1 MSTEKKKTN
10 NVKFDKDKQ
19 KKMKFLSKFIY
30 ILAKIGR
37 IITIIGGVCLLLAM
51 AITPVLV
58 GNISIKDNSIT
69 IFGEKVE
76 YENHED
82 EIVISVKGVKVGSIT
97 GDDMTKFNLATG
109 ELEKVNIP
117 KLFSYVEFALVTAV
131 AIMVLTYFI
140 LLYLEKLFVN
150 IYNNETPFT
159 LDNINYIKK
168 IAYLLIAIVA
178 TSFVCDLISTAI
190 FDYAISAKID
200 LTSLI
205 YVLIIFSIAYIFEY
219 GYELQKNS
227 KATMYGEIEE

>member
-19 KKMKFLSKFIY
+19 QKMKFLSKFIY
-30 ILAKIGR
+30 ILAKIGKV
-37 IITIIGGVCLLLAM
+37 ITIIAGVCLLLAM

-97 GDDMTKFNLATG
+97 GDDMVKFNLATN
-109 ELEKVNIP
+109 ELDKINIP
-117 KLFSYVEFALVTAV
+117 KLFSYVEFALVTSA

-140 LLYLEKLFVN
+140 LLYLEKLFRN
-150 IYNNETPFT
+150 IYNNETPFII
-159 LDNINYIKK
+159 DNINYIKK
-168 IAYLLIAIVA
+168 IAYLLIAIFA

-205 YVLIIFSIAYIFEY
+205 YVLIILSIAYIFEY

-227 KATMYGEIEE
+227 KATMYSEVEE

>member
-19 KKMKFLSKFIY
+19 QKMKFLSKFIY
-30 ILAKIGR
+30 ILAKIGKV
-37 IITIIGGVCLLLAM
+37 ITIIAGVCLLLAM

-97 GDDMTKFNLATG
+97 GDDMVKFNLATN
-109 ELEKVNIP
+109 ELDKINIP
-117 KLFSYVEFALVTAV
+117 KLFSYVEFALVTSA

-140 LLYLEKLFVN
+140 LLYLEKLFRN
-150 IYNNETPFT
+150 IYNNETPFII
-159 LDNINYIKK
+159 DNINYIKK
-168 IAYLLIAIVA
+168 IAYLLIAIFA

>member
-19 KKMKFLSKFIY
+19 QKMKFLSKFIY
-30 ILAKIGR
+30 ILAKIGKV
-37 IITIIGGVCLLLAM
+37 ITIIAGVCILLAM

-97 GDDMTKFNLATG
+97 GDDMPKFNLATN
-109 ELEKVNIP
+109 ELDKINIP
-117 KLFSYVEFALVTAV
+117 KLFSYVEFALVTSV

-140 LLYLEKLFVN
+140 LLYLEKLFRN
-150 IYNNETPFT
+150 IYNNETPFII
-159 LDNINYIKK
+159 DNINYIKK

-178 TSFVCDLISTAI
+178 TSFVCDLISSAI
-190 FDYAISAKID
+190 FDFAISAKID

-227 KATMYGEIEE
+227 KATMYGEIED

>member
-1 MSTEKKKTN
+1 MSAEKKKTN

-37 IITIIGGVCLLLAM
+37 IITIIGGVFLLLAM

-76 YENHED
+76 YEHHED

-117 KLFSYVEFALVTAV
+117 KLFSYVEFALVTSA

-150 IYNNETPFT
+150 VYNDETPFT

-227 KATMYGEIEE
+227 KATMYSEVEE

>member
-1 MSTEKKKTN
+1 MSIEKKKTN

-30 ILAKIGR
+30 ILAKIGKV
-37 IITIIGGVCLLLAM
+37 ITIIAGVCLLLAM

-97 GDDMTKFNLATG
+97 GDDMTKFDLATG
-109 ELEKVNIP
+109 ELEKINIP
-117 KLFSYVEFALVTAV
+117 KLFSYVEFALVTSV
-131 AIMVLTYFI
+131 ALMVLTYFI

-150 IYNNETPFT
+150 IYNDETPFT

-227 KATMYGEIEE
+227 KATMYSEVEE

>member
-19 KKMKFLSKFIY
+19 QKMKFLSKFIY

-37 IITIIGGVCLLLAM
+37 IITIIGGVFLLLAM

-97 GDDMTKFNLATG
+97 GDDMVKFNLATN
-109 ELEKVNIP
+109 ELDKINIP
-117 KLFSYVEFALVTAV
+117 KLFSYVEFALVTSV

-140 LLYLEKLFVN
+140 LLYLEKLFRN

-227 KATMYGEIEE
+227 KATMYGEIED

>member
-227 KATMYGEIEE
+227 KATMYSEVEE

>member
-19 KKMKFLSKFIY
+19 QKMKFLSKFIY
-30 ILAKIGR
+30 ILAKIGKV
-37 IITIIGGVCLLLAM
+37 ITIIAGVCILLAM

-97 GDDMTKFNLATG
+97 GDDMVKFNLATN
-109 ELEKVNIP
+109 ELDKINIP
-117 KLFSYVEFALVTAV
+117 KLFSYVEFALVTSA

-140 LLYLEKLFVN
+140 LLYLEKLFRN
-150 IYNNETPFT
+150 IYNNETPFII
-159 LDNINYIKK
+159 DNINYIKK
-168 IAYLLIAIVA
+168 IAYLLIAIFA

-205 YVLIIFSIAYIFEY
+205 YVLIILSIAYIFEY

-227 KATMYGEIEE
+227 KATMYSEVEE

>member
-19 KKMKFLSKFIY
+19 QKMKFLSKFIY
-30 ILAKIGR
+30 ILAKIGKV
-37 IITIIGGVCLLLAM
+37 ITIIAGVCILLAM

-97 GDDMTKFNLATG
+97 GDDMVKFNLATN
-109 ELEKVNIP
+109 ELDKINIP
-117 KLFSYVEFALVTAV
+117 KLFSYVEFALVTSA

-140 LLYLEKLFVN
+140 LLYLEKLFRN
-150 IYNNETPFT
+150 IYNNETPFII
-159 LDNINYIKK
+159 DNINYIKK

-200 LTSLI
+200 LTLLL

-219 GYELQKNS
+219 GYEIQKNS
-227 KATMYGEIEE
+227 KAIMYGETEE

>member
-1 MSTEKKKTN
+1 MSIEKKKTN

-30 ILAKIGR
+30 ILAKIGKV
-37 IITIIGGVCLLLAM
+37 ITIIAGVCLLLAM

-97 GDDMTKFNLATG
+97 GDDMVKFNLATN
-109 ELEKVNIP
+109 ELDKINIP
-117 KLFSYVEFALVTAV
+117 KLFSYVEFALVTSA

-140 LLYLEKLFVN
+140 LLYLEKLFRN
-150 IYNNETPFT
+150 IYNNETPFII
-159 LDNINYIKK
+159 DNINYIKK
-168 IAYLLIAIVA
+168 IAYLLIAIFA

-205 YVLIIFSIAYIFEY
+205 YVLIILSIAYIFEY

-227 KATMYGEIEE
+227 KATMYSEVEE

>member
-19 KKMKFLSKFIY
+19 QKMKFLSKFIY
-30 ILAKIGR
+30 ILAKIGKV
-37 IITIIGGVCLLLAM
+37 ITIIAGVCILLAM

-97 GDDMTKFNLATG
+97 GDDMVKFNLATN
-109 ELEKVNIP
+109 ELDKINIP
-117 KLFSYVEFALVTAV
+117 KLFSYVEFALVTSA

-140 LLYLEKLFVN
+140 LLYLEKLFRN
-150 IYNNETPFT
+150 IYNNETPFII
-159 LDNINYIKK
+159 DNINYIKK

-205 YVLIIFSIAYIFEY
+205 YVLIILSIAYIFEY

-227 KATMYGEIEE
+227 KATMYSEVEE